1 MSTTII
7 AGTMSRGSATRAR
20 EPDLVGFVARGG
32 VRVAYESFGAGE
44 HTILCLPSWTLVQQR
59 QWKAQVP
66 YLSRHCRVV
75 TFDPRGNGGS
85 DRPEDPAAYAEP
97 EVAADAVTVLDA
109 LGIEQAA
116 LVSLS
121 AGAIPALM
129 LAADHP
135 RRVTAAAFLGPFV
148 RLATGPEVTADF
160 DAELPEYEGWARYNR
175 HAWRRDFAGFCE
187 WFFSEM
193 FPEPH
198 STRQIESGLEWAQGT
213 TGELLA
219 KEVDAPKLGEAQ
231 TREMARRVRCPVLV
245 IHGDDDRICLPAE
258 GVELAAETRGR
269 LVTLEGSGHSPNA
282 RDPVRVNLLLREFL
296 VPPAQPPTW
305 RRARVRPPR
314 ALLVSS
320 PIGLGHARRDLA
332 IARELR
338 RLRPGLEIEWLAQ
351 SPVTTLLEA
360 AGEQIHPASA
370 DLARECAHIE
380 SEAGEHC
387 LPVFDAVRRMDE
399 ILVANFMLFHEVARD
414 GCYDL
419 WIGDEAWEVDYFLH
433 ENPELKSAPYVWLS
447 DFVGFLPLPEGGE
460 REAFLTADYNAE
472 MIEQVERYPH
482 VRDLAIF
489 VGDPAD
495 VIGGRFGPGPAGD
508 TALGGGAFRASA
520 GTSPASI
527 RPVRMSASHC
537 GASSA
542 GGRRSRSAWPSWA
555 ARASALICCGQSW
568 RRSRP
573 RAGSCRA
580 CAWWPF
586 AARAS
591 IPPQSP
597 PMASRSS
604 ATSMASIDGSA
615 RATSPWPKAD

>member
-1 MSTTII
+1 M
-7 AGTMSRGSATRAR
+7 GTEER
-20 EPDLVGFVARGG
+20 P
-32 VRVAYESFGAGE
+32 ESFW
-44 HTILCLPSWTLVQQR
+44 PRRWTLQ
-59 QWKAQVP
+59 
-66 YLSRHCRVV
+66 S
-75 TFDPRGNGGS
+75 S
-85 DRPEDPAAYAEP
+85 
-97 EVAADAVTVLDA
+97 
-109 LGIEQAA
+109 
-116 LVSLS
+116 S
-121 AGAIPALM
+121 
-129 LAADHP
+129 
-135 RRVTAAAFLGPFV
+135 
-148 RLATGPEVTADF
+148 
-160 DAELPEYEGWARYNR
+160 
-175 HAWRRDFAGFCE
+175 
-187 WFFSEM
+187 
-193 FPEPH
+193 
-198 STRQIESGLEWAQGT
+198 
-213 TGELLA
+213 
-219 KEVDAPKLGEAQ
+219 EAQ

-495 VIGGRFGPGPAGD
+495 VIGGRFGTGPAGD
-508 TALGGGAFRASA
+508 PALGGGAFRASA